1 MKQQSGFTIIEL
13 IVVIAIL
20 GILASAALPRFV
32 NVVGDAHD
40 SAVDGV
46 LGGFA
51 TGVALARAQYI
62 ANGLVGAQLD
72 VAGFGNGDIDISAA
86 GFPVSAGSNQAT
98 LTTAAHCTEVFEG
111 VLQGGAPDLT
121 SLTDIAATNLDDAI
135 ATGSEYGVLFDGD
148 DNICLFYYLLDL
160 PAVPA
165 AGQALRAITYD
176 PATGAIE
183 LDTTDTAT

>member
-1 MKQQSGFTIIEL
+1 M
-13 IVVIAIL
+13 
-20 GILASAALPRFV
+20 
-32 NVVGDAHD
+32 
-40 SAVDGV
+40 
-46 LGGFA
+46 
-51 TGVALARAQYI
+51 
-62 ANGLVGAQLD
+62 
-72 VAGFGNGDIDISAA
+72 
-86 GFPVSAGSNQAT
+86 
-98 LTTAAHCTEVFEG
+98 
-111 VLQGGAPDLT
+111 QGGAPDLT